1 MALSLSVPTRTLTIG
16 IFTYIGQGA
25 GLAAATGV
33 RPFLPP
39 LLAGG
44 LARADVAIDFEGGSF
59 AFLESDWFLAVVFGL
74 TVVWYVLGRARPGGE
89 RERLLLPL
97 AAILGALLFAGL
109 LESGGYPFWIGA
121 IGGGAVAALA
131 ALTAGGLVKGA
142 RARLDPGPAA
152 LLTVWVD
159 LVALAVAAGSALLWP
174 LGFVALVLLVMLAV
188 RARSGRDRK
197 YEGLR
202 TLR

>member
-44 LARADVAIDFEGGSF
+44 LARADVAIDFEDGSF

-74 TVVWYVLGRARPGGE
+74 TVVWYVLGRVRPGGE
-89 RERLLLPL
+89 QERLLLPL

-121 IGGGAVAALA
+121 VGGGAVAALA
-131 ALTAGGLVKGA
+131 ALMAGGLIKGA
-142 RARLDPGPAA
+142 RARLDPGAAA
-152 LLTVWVD
+152 LLTVWAD
-159 LVALAVAAGSALLWP
+159 LVALALAAGSALLWP
-174 LGFVALVLLVMLAV
+174 LGFVALVVLVVLAV
-188 RARSGRDRK
+188 RIRTGRDRK

>member
-1 MALSLSVPTRTLTIG
+1 MALSLSVPTRTLLIG

-39 LLAGG
+39 LVAGV

-59 AFLESDWFLAVVFGL
+59 AFLESDWFLALVFGL
-74 TVVWYVLGRARPGGE
+74 TVVWYVLGRAGAGGE
-89 RERLLLPL
+89 QDRFLLPL
-97 AAILGALLFAGL
+97 AAILGGLLFAGL
-109 LESGGYPFWIGA
+109 LESGGYPFWLGA
-121 IGGGAVAALA
+121 FAGAAVAALA
-131 ALTAGGLVKGA
+131 ALTAGGLIKGA
-142 RARLDPGPAA
+142 RTRLDGAA
-152 LLTVWVD
+152 AAMLTVWAD
-159 LVALAVAAGSALLWP
+159 LVALTLAAGSALLWP
-174 LGFVALVLLVMLAV
+174 LGFVALVVLAMLGV
-188 RARSGRDRK
+188 RIRSGRDRK

>member
-1 MALSLSVPTRTLTIG
+1 MALSLSVPTRTLSIG

-39 LLAGG
+39 LVAGV

-74 TVVWYVLGRARPGGE
+74 TIVWYVLGRARPDGKH
-89 RERLLLPL
+89 ERLLLPL

-109 LESGGYPFWIGA
+109 LDSVGYPFWIGA
-121 IGGGAVAALA
+121 LAGAAVAALA
-131 ALTAGGLVKGA
+131 ALTAGGVITGA
-142 RARLDPGPAA
+142 RSRLDAGAAA
-152 LLTVWVD
+152 LLTVWAD
-159 LVALAVAAGSALLWP
+159 LVALALAAGSALLWP
-174 LGFVALVLLVMLAV
+174 LGFIALVALVVLVV
-188 RARSGRDRK
+188 RIRSGRDRK